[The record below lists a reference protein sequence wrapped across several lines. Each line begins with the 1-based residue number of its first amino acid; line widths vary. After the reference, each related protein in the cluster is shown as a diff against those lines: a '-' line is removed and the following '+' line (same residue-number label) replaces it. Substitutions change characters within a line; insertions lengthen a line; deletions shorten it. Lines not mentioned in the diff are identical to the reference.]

1 MWAENGEATKA
12 EIQMR
17 AQRSLFG
24 RTDRETSLHSTIET
38 YYFVGRILYQIDFL
52 TGYKSKD
59 NQIREM
65 NDKLKEQETKLLLSG
80 KLNGELAA
88 EKNAAEANARA
99 IIKNA
104 EQILAPIKA
113 AKEGP
118 ASKQST
124 LKRHFEVNY
133 FNKQATA
140 VNSQIYLSR
149 WGLK

>member
-1 MWAENGEATKA
+1 MSEQMTQALLGQWIAHLAELNRQLKA
-12 EIQMR
+12 
-17 AQRSLFG
+17 
-24 RTDRETSLHSTIET
+24 
-38 YYFVGRILYQIDFL
+38 
-52 TGYKSKD
+52 KD

-65 NDKLKEQETKLLLSG
+65 NAKLKEQETKLQLSE
-80 KLNGELAA
+80 KLNEERAA

-118 ASKQST
+118 ASKQSP
-124 LKRHFEVNY
+124 LKRHFEVNF

-140 VNSQIYLSR
+140 VNSQI
-149 WGLK
+149 